1 MKTSGWVAVML
12 AVVLA
17 SGSAEAQTVGGRVV
31 EDSTHDPVSGA
42 IVSVLRP
49 DGVLLG
55 TTRTDSIGAFLVSLD
70 SAGVIRLR
78 VSHPSF
84 KTIESD
90 TVSVDENEAVTL
102 ELRVSRQAIPIAPL
116 VVTARADQR
125 LQGFHE
131 RLLKRYAFGQFVT
144 KEQIARRPGVSASEL
159 LRFVPGVRLVSIPPC
174 HGCVDE
180 NMIYMRG
187 GADQCL
193 ATVLIDGMEVKQ
205 GVGMPIDATLT
216 PDMLEGVEVYPN
228 PGTVPP
234 QLGVFSNQCGV
245 VAFWLKPPEGS
256 KLSWKRLGI
265 ATAIVLGLLLLFR

>member
-1 MKTSGWVAVML
+1 MKTSGWVAVVL

-31 EDSTHDPVSGA
+31 EDSTRDPVSGA

-55 TTRTDSIGAFLVSLD
+55 TTRTDSIGAFLVTLD

-84 KTIESD
+84 KTIDSD

-102 ELRVSRQAIPIAPL
+102 ELRVSRQVIPLAPL
-116 VVTARADQR
+116 VVTARVDQR

-131 RLLKRYAFGQFVT
+131 RLAKRYAFGQFIT
-144 KEQIARRPGVSASEL
+144 REQIARRPGVSASEL
-159 LRFVPGVRLVSIPPC
+159 LRFISGVRLQSIPPC
-174 HGCVDE
+174 RGCTAE
-180 NMIYMRG
+180 NLIYMRG

-216 PDMLEGVEVYPN
+216 PDMLEGVEVYAN
-228 PGTVPP
+228 PAGVPP
-234 QLGVFSNQCGV
+234 QLGIFSSQCGV
-245 VAFWLKPPEGS
+245 VAFWLKTPEGG
-256 KLSWKRLGI
+256 KLTWKRLAI
-265 ATAIVLGLLLLFR
+265 AAAILLGLFLLIR